1 MGMRGL
7 GAVLALVLLG
17 TAGGFGAARL
27 LRDAPAAF
35 SAAAPVPASDPS
47 IPVDPE
53 EAFAPD
59 IDYPP
64 LEASLAYRRHT
75 LGDPPYAWAYA
86 APRGWVPTTEGL
98 DEVRWR
104 PADEPTVGG
113 FSLRVKLV
121 NQHASTSAMVAQ
133 KLAAMQAGYDDVEVL
148 GQTQDLLSFSYREP
162 DTDRL
167 RFNTFQ
173 WFSVPG
179 QDEADFE
186 MSVVGRE
193 ADRAGL
199 DDLQE
204 QVQRSI
210 GKVQ

>member
-7 GAVLALVLLG
+7 GAALALALLG
-17 TAGGFGAARL
+17 TAGGFAAAHL

-35 SAAAPVPASDPS
+35 SAAAPVPASNPS

-53 EAFAPD
+53 RGYAPD

-64 LEASLAYRRHT
+64 LEASLSYRRRT
-75 LGDPPYAWAYA
+75 LGDAPYEWVYR
-86 APRGWVPTTEGL
+86 APRGWVATSEAL
-98 DEVRWR
+98 DEIRWR

-121 NQHASTSAMVAQ
+121 NEHKSKAAMVSQ
-133 KLAAMQAGYDDVEVL
+133 KLAAMQAGYEDVAVL

-162 DTDRL
+162 DTNRL

-179 QDEADFE
+179 EDEAVFE

-193 ADRAGL
+193 ADRTGL
-199 DDLQE
+199 DDLQD
-204 QVQRSI
+204 QVSQSI
-210 GKVQ
+210 AKIQ